1 MKFYLSL
8 KSQIILAMLSV
19 SLSSVLVV
27 GAIAFVQGRDAIQ
40 ARTYEQLVSLRN
52 AKADRVESYFSS
64 LTRQAIAMSETA
76 QIVEALKAFNKAF
89 LELKALNYST
99 AELEDLCESHGL
111 SLSDTFRIIRNW
123 LIPLLSLSIL
133 VSKLWSSF
141 FFLKNY

>member
-27 GAIAFVQGRDAIQ
+27 GAIAFAQGRDAIQ
-40 ARTYEQLVSLRN
+40 TRTYEQLVSLRN

-64 LTRQAIAMSETA
+64 LTKQAIAMSETA

-99 AELEDLCESHGL
+99 AVSEKVANFYKDS
-111 SLSDTFRIIRNW
+111 FI
-123 LIPLLSLSIL
+123 
-133 VSKLWSSF
+133 SKLKTG
-141 FFLKNY
+141 LAR